1 MQGTEIVMGLVLESA
16 ASVGTLPR
24 LETNN
29 SQDRSRGRSFEN
41 TERTYLESG
50 GNKEPSKLATQ
61 RRRQHDNEQNS
72 LLVLLITSGNQQRDR
87 LERALRQGGYRIM
100 TATSGREAM
109 KVLHSWGNF
118 SMVMVHRLLD
128 MPPVQF
134 CEDLRASDGSHAE
147 VPIILVTEN
156 FDADQAVDCLRAGAN
171 DYISGPHLDE
181 TRVLL
186 ARLSAVM
193 RTRQNR
199 LNAVQGE
206 SDRLIT
212 VGSIVIDPVKL
223 RVFVDDNVVE
233 LTKIQFHL
241 LCTLARRPGRVFPH
255 VELRAE
261 IAEHGGNPDERS
273 VKSHI
278 FHLRKRLGSVGNYV
292 QTVRGLGYMLTESD
306 PYHS

>member
-1 MQGTEIVMGLVLESA
+1 MQGNEIVMGLVLESA

-24 LETNN
+24 LETN
-29 SQDRSRGRSFEN
+29 SGQDRSHERSFESTN
-41 TERTYLESG
+41 RIFSDSAEYEGSH
-50 GNKEPSKLATQ
+50 KQAAQ
-61 RRRQHDNEQNS
+61 RRWQQGNEQNS

-100 TATSGREAM
+100 TAASGREAM

-134 CEDLRASDGSHAE
+134 CEDLRASDGSHAD
-147 VPIILVTEN
+147 VPIILVAEH

-223 RVFVDDNVVE
+223 RVFVDDNAVE

-292 QTVRGLGYMLTESD
+292 QTVRGLGYMLTECDHFS
-306 PYHS
+306 